1 MSAIYTT
8 KAVGDNLDAENDL
21 DESNDGNN
29 MDNGN
34 YMNDVMHQIDQGILL
49 NKTEVPFNLTDIL

>member
-8 KAVGDNLDAENDL
+8 KAVGDNLDAANDL
-21 DESNDGNN
+21 DDGNN